1 VSAVLQARASQNV
14 ARPRSFPVIVSSQ
27 HHGSSQVERRGT
39 YGLSSLTR
47 VLEATSSE
55 RVLEPTD
62 RWCVCVCIRARGNP
76 ASRSDLPLVL
86 RCAVL
91 CFAFASSDLN
101 QPSRTPHTA
110 SHRVPAGGCNR
121 HEPIVP
127 KVSNLPCEPPGEMP
141 SASPV
146 DTAITPK
153 LLIIAPRRTLRACWA
168 CSACL
173 MEPFTESL
181 SSLDATRHY

>member
-1 VSAVLQARASQNV
+1 MSAVLQARASQNV
-14 ARPRSFPVIVSSQ
+14 ARPYSSLVVVSAQ
-27 HHGSSQVERRGT
+27 HHGSSQVERLGT
-39 YGLSSLTR
+39 CGLSSLTR

-55 RVLEPTD
+55 PPSVFSNPLIAGAYAYAYAYVLAAIPP
-62 RWCVCVCIRARGNP
+62 P
-76 ASRSDLPLVL
+76 AQIYRS
-86 RCAVL
+86 CFAVL

-127 KVSNLPCEPPGEMP
+127 KVTNLPCEPPGEMP

-153 LLIIAPRRTLRACWA
+153 LLIIAPRRTLRAC
-168 CSACL
+168 
-173 MEPFTESL
+173 
-181 SSLDATRHY
+181 

>member
-1 VSAVLQARASQNV
+1 MFVPSCRVCTASWQLAGRKTWDMWLVELDKGAGSDLKRA
-14 ARPRSFPVIVSSQ
+14 
-27 HHGSSQVERRGT
+27 
-39 YGLSSLTR
+39 
-47 VLEATSSE
+47 SE

-86 RCAVL
+86 CCAVL